1 MRSVVE
7 WLHGEIGSDAT
18 GRGYRKS
25 VAGVQRCLWGNMQVH
40 RIHTVVDKSGPVDG
54 AALNATARVLS
65 ALCAA
70 LQMHLPSPG
79 THVAI
84 RVIDERL
91 QRTLQ
96 PLRFQTR
103 HATRYTVFCDI
114 FGGQSEGNNV
124 PVHEPNPAGQIPS
137 SAKAGHFAF
146 SRPIDGN
153 PGS

>member
-1 MRSVVE
+1 M
-7 WLHGEIGSDAT
+7 
-18 GRGYRKS
+18 
-25 VAGVQRCLWGNMQVH
+25 
-40 RIHTVVDKSGPVDG
+40 DKSGPVDG

-65 ALCAA
+65 GLCAA

-114 FGGQSEGNNV
+114 FGGKSEGNNV
-124 PVHEPNPAGQIPS
+124 PVHEPIQPAKFLAAPRPDTSRSVGQLTAIRVPD
-137 SAKAGHFAF
+137 AAVAPLF
-146 SRPIDGN
+146 
-153 PGS
+153 PGSWANLHN